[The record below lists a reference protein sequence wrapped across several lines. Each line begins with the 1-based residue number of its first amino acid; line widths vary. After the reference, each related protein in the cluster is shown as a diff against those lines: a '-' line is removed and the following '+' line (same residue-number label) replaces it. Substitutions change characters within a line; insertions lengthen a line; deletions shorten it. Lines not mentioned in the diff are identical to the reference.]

1 MLDGIPGR
9 IPSYHLLSLL
19 WGLMVSRD
27 LKGYAVTAT
36 PAGQEFDLYGN
47 TVIKGQLI
55 YVP

>member
-1 MLDGIPGR
+1 
-9 IPSYHLLSLL
+9 
-19 WGLMVSRD
+19 MVSRD